1 MLTVFMLT
9 RRGQTYG
16 FVLLRQKNA
25 LPSGIGRTFSLGGAR
40 SAIFNWTPPSDRRR
54 RQDRRRGGEKKDK
67 AGDKGEEK
75 DKTTGVEERKKT
87 REGEE
92 EKKDKTGGE
101 EKKRQEERHVMYC
114 LKNHEL
120 NIYIYIIG

>member
-1 MLTVFMLT
+1 MLMLTVFMLT
-9 RRGQTYG
+9 RCGQTYG

-67 AGDKGEEK
+67 AGDKG
-75 DKTTGVEERKKT
+75 GRERQDH
-87 REGEE
+87 RSGG
-92 EKKDKTGGE
+92 EKKDKREGE
-101 EKKRQEERHVMYC
+101 DEKKD
-114 LKNHEL
+114 K
-120 NIYIYIIG
+120 I